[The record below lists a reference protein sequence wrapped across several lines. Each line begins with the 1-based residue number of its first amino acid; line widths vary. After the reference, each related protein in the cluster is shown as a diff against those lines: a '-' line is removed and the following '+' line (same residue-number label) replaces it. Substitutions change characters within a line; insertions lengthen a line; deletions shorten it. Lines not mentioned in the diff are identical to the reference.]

1 MYSFKLKLLLPFFL
15 LAWLIMN
22 LARYFQDYMC
32 IQAVS
37 FWGNALFFWLSNHIK
52 DLLSNTS
59 YLITAF
65 TMTFFLINLI
75 NNNNNNANWCHC
87 KTSCCWIIKDTG
99 RNFKTTFKKS
109 SIDFG
114 MNNMCNMISFP
125 PSSYPLF
132 LYRHLPPFLDWKTW
146 HKDPHRNTWEWVS
159 DKRVVQ
165 ETHIHWNLQTQKAN
179 LTKLLIKTVK

>member
-1 MYSFKLKLLLPFFL
+1 MYSFKLKLLLSFFL

-22 LARYFQDYMC
+22 LACYFQDYMC

-114 MNNMCNMISFP
+114 MNNMYNMISFP
-125 PSSYPLF
+125 PSSYPCFYIDTCRRFSIERLDTRTHTKILESGCQTKGLF
-132 LYRHLPPFLDWKTW
+132 RKLIYFGIYRHKRQIW
-146 HKDPHRNTWEWVS
+146 RNC
-159 DKRVVQ
+159 
-165 ETHIHWNLQTQKAN
+165 
-179 LTKLLIKTVK
+179 